1 MSVDIPVE
9 MTSSVQPRFQKDCAR
24 LALRDIVALKLIRP
38 RIKDSLK
45 YRQIV
50 STIKAVGLVE
60 PPVVIPSP
68 QLPGKYYVLDGALKL
83 EALKDLDVE
92 EVDCLVAT
100 EEDTFT
106 YNKQV
111 VRLAM
116 LQDHRMILSA
126 VNKGVSI
133 EQLATAL
140 DLSPVTIRRRVAL
153 VHGIDPK
160 VVQRL
165 ADLPCPGRIFT
176 ELRKMKPRRQME
188 AVELMISQNSFTWP
202 FCQAIV
208 NASAPSDLVKPT
220 KKVVTLPAMRRLD
233 LELRAIQAQI
243 RSAEDS
249 YGPDVL
255 QFTVIK
261 RYVEALLQKAAIV
274 RWLAKNCPDYLAE
287 FQSIADAKKLPPGR
301 RH

>member
-1 MSVDIPVE
+1 MP
-9 MTSSVQPRFQKDCAR
+9 SSVRSRFQSDCAR
-24 LALRDIVALKLIRP
+24 LALRDIVALKTVRP
-38 RIKDSLK
+38 KIKESIK

-68 QLPGKYYVLDGALKL
+68 QLPGKYYVLDGVLKL
-83 EALKDLDVE
+83 EALKDLGII

-100 EEDTFT
+100 DEDTFT

-111 VRLAM
+111 VRLAS

-133 EQLATAL
+133 EQLASAL
-140 DLSPVTIRRRVAL
+140 GLSPVTIQRRLEL
-153 VHGIDPK
+153 VRGIDPQ
-160 VVQRL
+160 VVRRL
-165 ADLPCPGRIFT
+165 ADLPCPGRVFA
-176 ELRKMKPRRQME
+176 ELRRMKPHRQME
-188 AVELMISQNSFTWP
+188 AVELMISQNSFSWP

-208 NASAPSDLVKPT
+208 NASSPSDLVKPV
-220 KKVVTLPAMRRLD
+220 KKGATAAGMRRLD
-233 LELRAIQAQI
+233 LELRAMQAQI
-243 RSAEDS
+243 KSVEDS

-261 RYVEALLQKAAIV
+261 RYVESLLQSASIV

-287 FQSIADAKKLPPGR
+287 FQGIAEVHSLAGTWRGR
-301 RH
+301 GSRSRT